1 MLLAWAGGVGA
12 QTAARM
18 IDGQPRQLMLV
29 AAAILVSCAL
39 LTHITHDAAIAHRTR
54 VPHDPQQAW
63 DHRGGFS
70 LVLSERYLLLIALSV
85 LILNFVN
92 TTGDFL
98 LAQLVNGRAHLLP
111 RAQQLRYIAGFYG
124 DLQTLISVLT
134 ALAQILV
141 VGRLFKA
148 IGVGGSLL
156 LLPVFSLAGYGTSM
170 VAPLLGLVTAVK
182 VVQGSTEYSL
192 QNTVQQALF
201 LPTSRDAKYKAKAA
215 IDTLFVRLGD
225 LSSTAV
231 VFAGT
236 LWGFSAARYALVNV
250 VVSLG
255 WIFVALRLRKL
266 SQLRLGSNQHARRA
280 PALAHESAPSPA
292 GAPR

>member
-1 MLLAWAGGVGA
+1 
-12 QTAARM
+12 
-18 IDGQPRQLMLV
+18 
-29 AAAILVSCAL
+29 
-39 LTHITHDAAIAHRTR
+39 
-54 VPHDPQQAW
+54 
-63 DHRGGFS
+63 
-70 LVLSERYLLLIALSV
+70 
-85 LILNFVN
+85 
-92 TTGDFL
+92 
-98 LAQLVNGRAHLLP
+98 LLP

-141 VGRLFKA
+141 VGRAFKMM
-148 IGVGGSLL
+148 GVGGSLL
-156 LLPVFSLAGYGTSM
+156 LLPVFSLAGYGASM
-170 VAPLLGLVTAVK
+170 VAPLLGPVTAVK
-182 VVQGSTEYSL
+182 VVQDSTEYSL